1 MRHACF
7 LPAALAL
14 LLSPLCFSAADD
26 WSVTPAARDGSSTAN
41 SRVLVIPNII
51 RKQTGYL
58 TVTNNSCDHFAIV
71 AAGSPSNPCGGITV
85 SNFARHNRCRSPRRP
100 HACCLTRTFLPPDAW
115 LQSTVAILDGR
126 RVGTLLWTSAAPA
139 ASLCATAQR
148 GPQTRHPSQCSP

>member
-7 LPAALAL
+7 LPAVLAL

-26 WSVTPAARDGSSTAN
+26 WSITPAARDGSSTAN

-85 SNFARHNRCRSPRRP
+85 SNFARHNRCRSPDARMRAVSPEHFFRQMRGCSQRRRFWMVEGLA
-100 HACCLTRTFLPPDAW
+100 H
-115 LQSTVAILDGR
+115 SSG
-126 RVGTLLWTSAAPA
+126 
-139 ASLCATAQR
+139 
-148 GPQTRHPSQCSP
+148 